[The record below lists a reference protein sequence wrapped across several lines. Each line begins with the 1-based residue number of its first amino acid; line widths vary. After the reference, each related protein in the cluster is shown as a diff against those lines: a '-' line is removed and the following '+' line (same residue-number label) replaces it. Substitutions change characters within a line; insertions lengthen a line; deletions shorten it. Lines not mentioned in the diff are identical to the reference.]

1 MSSIAN
7 AHNGTQQN
15 EVESFS
21 LDSWGSILQFFD
33 RFVCFLLIRG
43 RRKLVEMKK

>member
-15 EVESFS
+15 EVESLS
-21 LDSWGSILQFFD
+21 LDSWGSIFQFFVTGL
-33 RFVCFLLIRG
+33 FISC
-43 RRKLVEMKK
+43 